1 MDVAARTPLFSPA
14 TAAALLLGML
24 LATRLPQLP
33 PIGLIVGTLLVG
45 AVGWLRGK
53 HAWRIGGAFLLGLG
67 LLAGQGAWRMAAVL
81 PASLELREATISGR
95 IIDLPIHDERRT
107 RFDLKVDDASGE
119 AAVLHG
125 KRLRLSWYDAWRT
138 PDATPGPRWQL
149 KAGERWRFRVKL
161 RAPRA
166 LRNPGAFDGERQ
178 MLLDGIA
185 AAGHVRDVES
195 AKRLDKP
202 QGIIAW
208 REDMADRIAKDTRAE
223 SARFIKALA
232 LGDTRGLSAED
243 WETLRAAGLTHLIAI
258 SGFHVGLVG
267 LALAGLAWA
276 LYQLA
281 PAWGRHCPRRIAM
294 AAAATLGAFAYL
306 LATGASLPTLRTVLM
321 IAFVAGALMLRRQ
334 TGVAQSLS
342 VALML
347 VLMMDPLSVL
357 RPGFWLSFGGVAWL
371 AWCLQGMRA
380 GHVRQFLAAQGVAS
394 LGLLPLAVV
403 FFAQASLVGPLA
415 NLIAVPWWS
424 GVVVPLS
431 LSGTALEMLH
441 AGWGAPLWS
450 LSGRAFDL
458 TWPMFEWLASSKLA
472 LLWVPQSAVWALPLA
487 FIAVFMWMLPRG
499 VPGRV
504 LAGTLA
510 LPLLWP
516 GLDVPDV
523 GEVEIIQVDVGQG
536 TAMLVRTRRH
546 ALLYDAGPA
555 TPQGF
560 DAGERSV
567 LPLLRAHGINRL
579 DAMVL
584 SHADADHAGG
594 RDAVAQALPIART
607 LAPPDAPLDDTMPC
621 IAGQAWT
628 WDGVRFRFLHPTPG
642 FPYLGNQSSCV
653 LRIETAHGAALLTG
667 DIDELI
673 EARLLRLPAKDLHA
687 DVVTVPHHGSGGSSS
702 EDFVAA
708 TGARLA
714 LISSGY
720 ANRFRHPRDNVIARW
735 QAAGAEPL
743 ISSELGAIRVRIGAD
758 GVAWQAERLESR
770 RFWDA
775 VARHPREA
783 GLSYRPVPPDFAQGP
798 R

>member
-1 MDVAARTPLFSPA
+1 MDDAARTPLFSPA

-24 LATRLPQLP
+24 LATRLPQMPSIWL
-33 PIGLIVGTLLVG
+33 IGAVLVVGVIGWGCGKRIGRVIGACLLGAGLLV
-45 AVGWLRGK
+45 A
-53 HAWRIGGAFLLGLG
+53 
-67 LLAGQGAWRMAAVL
+67 QGAWRMSSVL
-81 PASLELREATISGR
+81 PASLELQEATISGR
-95 IIDLPIHDERRT
+95 VVDLPIHDERRT
-107 RFDLKVDDASGE
+107 RFDFVVDDTADQLKALRGQQ
-119 AAVLHG
+119 
-125 KRLRLSWYDAWRT
+125 LRLSWYDAWRRHD
-138 PDATPGPRWQL
+138 DAKHGPRWQL
-149 KAGERWRFRVKL
+149 KAGERWQLRVKL

-178 MLLDGIA
+178 MLLDGIS
-185 AAGHVRDVES
+185 AAGHIRDVES
-195 AKRLDKP
+195 ARRIGP
-202 QGIIAW
+202 SSGVVAW
-208 REDMADRIAKDTRAE
+208 REDMSSRIVDYTQAN
-223 SARFIKALA
+223 SGRFIAALA

-267 LALAGLAWA
+267 LALAGLAWC
-276 LYQLA
+276 LYQLI
-281 PAWGRHCPRRIAM
+281 PTLGRRCPRRIAM
-294 AAAATLGAFAYL
+294 AAAATLGAFVYL

-321 IAFVAGALMLRRQ
+321 IAFVAGALVLRRQ

-380 GHVRQFLAAQGVAS
+380 GHVRQFLAAQGIAS
-394 LGLLPLAVV
+394 LGLLPLAVI

-415 NLIAVPWWS
+415 NLVAVPWWS

-431 LSGTALEMLH
+431 LLGTAIEMLH
-441 AGWGAPLWS
+441 EGWGTPLWT
-450 LSGRAFDL
+450 LAGRAFDL
-458 TWPMFEWLASSKLA
+458 SWPMFEWLASSRLA

-487 FIAVFMWMLPRG
+487 LLAVFVMMLPRG

-516 GLDVPDV
+516 RTDLPKT
-523 GEVEIIQVDVGQG
+523 GEVDIVQIDVGQG
-536 TAMLVRTRRH
+536 TAMLIRTRH
-546 ALLYDAGPA
+546 HTLLYDAGPA

-567 LPLLRAHGINRL
+567 LPLLRAYGVNSL

-584 SHADADHAGG
+584 SHADIDHAGG
-594 RDAVAQALPIART
+594 RDAVARAMPVAQT
-607 LAPPDAPLDDTMPC
+607 LAPPDAPLEDIESC
-621 IAGQAWT
+621 IAGQTWT

-642 FPYLGNQSSCV
+642 FPYLGNPSTCV
-653 LRIETAHGAALLTG
+653 LRIETVHGTALLTG
-667 DIDELI
+667 DIDDLI
-673 EARLLRLPAKDLHA
+673 EARLLRLPAGDLSA

-702 EDFVAA
+702 EAFVGA

-720 ANRFRHPRDNVIARW
+720 ANRFRHPRDNIVSRW
-735 QAAGAEPL
+735 QAVGAEPL
-743 ISSELGAIRVRIGAD
+743 ISAEMGAIKVRIGAD
-758 GVAWQAERLESR
+758 GLSWQAERLESP

-775 VARHPREA
+775 VARQ
-783 GLSYRPVPPDFAQGP
+783 PD
-798 R
+798 

>member
-33 PIGLIVGTLLVG
+33 PVGWIMGVLLVG
-45 AVGWLRGK
+45 AFGWLRGK
-53 HAWRIGGAFLLGLG
+53 HVGRICGAFLLGLG
-67 LLAGQGAWRMAAVL
+67 LLAGQGAWRMATIL

-95 IIDLPIHDERRT
+95 IIDLPIHDQRRT
-107 RFDLKVDDASGE
+107 RFDLVVDDASGE
-119 AAVLHG
+119 AAVLRG
-125 KRLRLSWYDAWRT
+125 KRLRLSWYDAWRKH
-138 PDATPGPRWQL
+138 DEAPGPRWQL
-149 KAGERWRFRVKL
+149 KAGERWRLRVKL

-195 AKRLDKP
+195 ATRLGP
-202 QGIIAW
+202 PRGVIAW
-208 REDMADRIAKDTRAE
+208 REDMSDRIANDTRAQ

-232 LGDTRGLSAED
+232 LGDTRGLSVDD

-281 PAWGRHCPRRIAM
+281 PLLGRHCPRRIAM

-347 VLMMDPLSVL
+347 VLMLDPLSVL

-415 NLIAVPWWS
+415 NLVAVPWWS
-424 GVVVPLS
+424 AVVVPLS
-431 LSGTALEMLH
+431 LLGTAFEMLH
-441 AGWGAPLWS
+441 AGWGSPLWG

-458 TWPMFEWLASSKLA
+458 TWPMFEWLASSRLA
-472 LLWVPQSAVWALPLA
+472 LLWVPQSAIWALPLA
-487 FIAVFMWMLPRG
+487 LISAFVWMLPRG
-499 VPGRV
+499 VPGRI

-516 GLDVPDV
+516 GGDVPDM
-523 GEVEIIQVDVGQG
+523 GEIDIVQVDVGQG
-536 TAMLVRTRRH
+536 TAMLVRTRHH

-567 LPLLRAHGINRL
+567 LPLLRAYGVARL
-579 DAMVL
+579 DTMVI

-594 RDAVAQALPIART
+594 RDAIARALPVGQT
-607 LAPPDAPLDDTMPC
+607 LAPPDAPLAGISAC

-628 WDGVRFRFLHPTPG
+628 WDGVRFRFLHPTSD
-642 FPYLGNQSSCV
+642 FPYLKNQSTCV
-653 LRIETAHGAALLTG
+653 LRIETVHGAALLTG

-673 EARLLRLPAKDLHA
+673 ETRLLRLPATDLRA

-702 EDFVAA
+702 EGFVAA

-720 ANRFRHPRDNVIARW
+720 ANRFRHPRNNIVARW

-743 ISSELGAIRVRIGAD
+743 ISSELGAIRVRMGAK
-758 GVAWQAERLESR
+758 GLAWQAERLESP

-783 GLSYRPVPPDFAQGP
+783 GLSYRPTPL
-798 R
+798 